1 MHLWNKY
8 SRNGGKEVF
17 AAMELKSPCS
27 LVRLIFK
34 DDVAVVFLS
43 VNIYCMD
50 VTFVMI
56 CKTIG

>member
-8 SRNGGKEVF
+8 SRIGGKEVF
-17 AAMELKSPCS
+17 AAMELNSPCS

-50 VTFVMI
+50 VAFGVI
-56 CKTIG
+56 FKTT